1 MNLQEYQSRELFK
14 KFGIPVVD
22 GSVASSVEEALKI
35 AETLGYSVVVKAQVL
50 TGGRGKSGGVKIANN
65 EEELKEKVSK
75 ILSMEIKGL
84 KVNKVLIAKAVQI
97 KKEFYVGFTVDRSS
111 KRNVLIVSSEGGVE
125 IEEVAKNDPEKI
137 LKVSLDPLLGMF
149 SYQAKN
155 ASMFLTPN
163 KDVASKISTILEQLF
178 RLYISID
185 ANLVEINPLALLSDG
200 SVVALDAKIV
210 VDDNALFRHPE
221 IETMRELTEE
231 EKLEI
236 EAKSKGFT
244 YIKLNGS
251 IGCLVNG
258 AGLAMATMDLVKLL
272 GGSPANF
279 LDIGGSSNPEK
290 VASAIEMIL
299 RDKNVKA
306 ILINIFGGITRCD
319 DVANGLLEAIK
330 KVKVEIPIV
339 VRLTGTNEDIA
350 KKILENTPL
359 IYVDSMVDGVSKV
372 VELVNRG

>member
-22 GSVASSVEEALKI
+22 GSVASSMEEALSIAKI
-35 AETLGYSVVVKAQVL
+35 LGYPVVVKAQVL
-50 TGGRGKSGGVKIANN
+50 AGGRGKSGGVKIASN
-65 EEELKEKVSK
+65 EEELKEKTSK

-111 KRNVLIVSSEGGVE
+111 KRNVLIVSNEGGVE

-137 LKVSLDPLLGMF
+137 LKMPLDPLLGMF

-155 ASMFLTPN
+155 ASMFLTSD

-178 RLYISID
+178 RLYVSID
-185 ANLVEINPLALLSDG
+185 ANLVEINPLALVSDG
-200 SVVALDAKIV
+200 SVIALDAKIV

-221 IETMRELTEE
+221 IEAMRELTEE

-258 AGLAMATMDLVKLL
+258 AGLAMATMDLVKLF

-372 VELVNRG
+372 VELANRG

>member
-22 GSVASSVEEALKI
+22 GSVASSMEEALSIAKI
-35 AETLGYSVVVKAQVL
+35 LGYPVVVKAQVL
-50 TGGRGKSGGVKIANN
+50 AGGRGKSGGVKIASN
-65 EEELKEKVSK
+65 EEELKEKTSN

-111 KRNVLIVSSEGGVE
+111 KRNVLIVSNEGGVE

-137 LKVSLDPLLGMF
+137 LKMPLDPLLGMF

-155 ASMFLTPN
+155 ASMFLTSDR
-163 KDVASKISTILEQLF
+163 DVASKISTILEQLF
-178 RLYISID
+178 RLYVSID
-185 ANLVEINPLALLSDG
+185 ANLVEINPLALVSDG
-200 SVVALDAKIV
+200 SVIALDAKIV

-221 IETMRELTEE
+221 IEAMRELTEE

-258 AGLAMATMDLVKLL
+258 AGLAMATMDLVKLF

-319 DVANGLLEAIK
+319 DVANGLLDAIK

-372 VELVNRG
+372 VELANRG

>member
-35 AETLGYSVVVKAQVL
+35 AETLGYPVVVKAQVL
-50 TGGRGKSGGVKIANN
+50 TGGRGKSGGVKLANN
-65 EEELKEKVSK
+65 EEELKEKASK

-111 KRNVLIVSSEGGVE
+111 KRNVLIVSYEGGVE
-125 IEEVAKNDPEKI
+125 IEEVAKSDPEKI

-155 ASMFLTPN
+155 ASMFLTPD

-200 SVVALDAKIV
+200 SVIALDAKIV

-221 IETMRELTEE
+221 IEAMRELTEE

-258 AGLAMATMDLVKLL
+258 AGLAMATMDLVKLF

-290 VASAIEMIL
+290 VANAIEMIL

-372 VELVNRG
+372 VELANRG

>member
-163 KDVASKISTILEQLF
+163 KDVISKISTILEQLF